1 MKLLLWLI
9 LAVLVI
15 VALRKKTQLPS
26 STRQAGRARQAAPAP
41 EPEVPESPM
50 AASTT
55 GSADSAGNS
64 AQGEAEKMLC
74 CAYCQLYIPA
84 SEAVIRDDKV
94 FCCAAHAKLA

>member
-1 MKLLLWLI
+1 MRALLWLI

-26 STRQAGRARQAAPAP
+26 SMWQSGRAPQAEPASESEAP
-41 EPEVPESPM
+41 VPPM

-55 GSADSAGNS
+55 GSADTSDTIVDGKV
-64 AQGEAEKMLC
+64 EKMLC
-74 CAYCQLYIPA
+74 CTYCQLYIPA
-84 SEAVIRDDKV
+84 SEAIIRDEKV

>member
-1 MKLLLWLI
+1 MRALMWLI
-9 LAVLVI
+9 LALLVI

-26 STRQAGRARQAAPAP
+26 SMWQSGRAPQS
-41 EPEVPESPM
+41 EPEAPVPPM

-55 GSADSAGNS
+55 GTVDSSDTIVDGKV
-64 AQGEAEKMLC
+64 EKMLC

-84 SEAVIRDDKV
+84 SEAIIRNEKV

>member
-1 MKLLLWLI
+1 MKALMWLI

-26 STRQAGRARQAAPAP
+26 PMWQPGRAPQA
-41 EPEVPESPM
+41 EPEAPVPPM

-55 GSADSAGNS
+55 GAADTSDAIMEGKV
-64 AQGEAEKMLC
+64 EKMLC

-84 SEAVIRDDKV
+84 SEAIIHNEKV
-94 FCCAAHAKLA
+94 FCCAAQAKLA